1 MMMKWLLNIF
11 SATLVLV
18 GIVWFLQGLNVL
30 LGSFMSGNSLYTLLG
45 ALLVVTGTIIL
56 VFTNRRR
63 RAIKGEENSQSD

>member
-1 MMMKWLLNIF
+1 MIKWLLNIF
-11 SATLVLV
+11 GAILVLV

-45 ALLVVTGTIIL
+45 ALLVLVGILIL

-63 RAIKGEENSQSD
+63 KEIKGEENSQSD